1 MKRVFDVLISFFIL
15 VIFTPIGLIISILIA
30 FTSTGGVFYRQ
41 ERIGLNGIP
50 FKIFKF
56 RTMRTDSDKKGKL
69 TVGMR
74 DSRITSIG
82 YFLRK
87 YKLDEFP
94 QFINVLKGEMSIV
107 GPRPEVMEYVNLY
120 KESQRKILSVKPGI
134 TDYASLE
141 FFNENEIL
149 AKSNNPQQTYITEI
163 MPAKLL
169 LNEKYL
175 ENPTIGQDLKIMI
188 KTFFKILKI
197 K

>member
-1 MKRVFDVLISFFIL
+1 MKRVFDVLISFFVL
-15 VIFTPIGLIISILIA
+15 VVFMPIGLIISTLIA
-30 FTSTGGVFYRQ
+30 LTSTGGVFYQQ

-94 QFINVLKGEMSIV
+94 QFINVLRGEMSIV

-120 KESQRKILSVKPGI
+120 TESQRKILSVKPGI

-141 FFNENEIL
+141 FFNENELL
-149 AKSNNPQQTYITEI
+149 AQSNNPQQTYVTEI
-163 MPAKLL
+163 MPFI
-169 LNEKYL
+169 
-175 ENPTIGQDLKIMI
+175 NPPSFSKV
-188 KTFFKILKI
+188 
-197 K
+197 